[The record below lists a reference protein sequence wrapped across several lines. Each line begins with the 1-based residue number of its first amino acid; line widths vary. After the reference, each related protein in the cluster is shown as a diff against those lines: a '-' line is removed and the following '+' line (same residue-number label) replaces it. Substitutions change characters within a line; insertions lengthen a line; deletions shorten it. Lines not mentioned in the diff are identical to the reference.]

1 MTATGRDV
9 DAGDRRVV
17 VIILSRSFLYRLK
30 VDSPVRRERGG
41 REREKIPPTIADR
54 CRLRDASDATGDERL
69 LTEIHRS

>member
-30 VDSPVRRERGG
+30 VDSPVRREEGERG
-41 REREKIPPTIADR
+41 KIPPTIADR

-69 LTEIHRS
+69 LTEIHPS